1 MTDGCFRGRNTLINI
16 GFSEYYSLMRK
27 TGGEGSRTPVLKA
40 IYTTFYML
48 IRSLILGSCCEPS
61 RHQPQSGH
69 EIDSLPAAAT
79 PAEN

>member
-48 IRSLILGSCCEPS
+48 IRPLI
-61 RHQPQSGH
+61 SG
-69 EIDSLPAAAT
+69 
-79 PAEN
+79 